1 MVYGAHAASG
11 LQSARMSRIKKE
23 DVTVLGCDIINGD
36 PGSDSRLG
44 DGGDEQSLSSSER
57 GLEAG
62 ERQSSVKARAAAVET
77 RGLAGLCESKES
89 IPKLEP
95 FVGTSIVQ

>member
-1 MVYGAHAASG
+1 MASG

-23 DVTVLGCDIINGD
+23 EVTVLGWDITKGD

-62 ERQSSVKARAAAVET
+62 DRQSPVKARVVET
-77 RGLAGLCESKES
+77 RGLAGRCESKES
-89 IPKLEP
+89 MPKLEP